1 METVTMTKRANVSLI
16 MNDEEL
22 HVALDEIDVLMDLG
36 QERTPYQDERY
47 DLLAL
52 VIEHYEQQHA
62 TFEQPDAVDMI
73 EFAMERLELRQRDL
87 IPYLGSKSRASEIL
101 NRKRKLTLKMMRKLH
116 EGLGIPL
123 EMLVRDY
130 ELENGVR
137 GR

>member
-1 METVTMTKRANVSLI
+1 METITITQRASVGLI
-16 MNDEEL
+16 KSDEEL
-22 HVALDEIDVLMDLG
+22 HAALEEIDVLMDLG
-36 QERTPYQDERY
+36 QERRPDQDERY

-52 VIEHYEQQHA
+52 VVEHYEQHHS
-62 TFEQPDAVDMI
+62 TVEQPDAVEMI

-123 EMLVRDY
+123 EILVRDY

-137 GR
+137 SN